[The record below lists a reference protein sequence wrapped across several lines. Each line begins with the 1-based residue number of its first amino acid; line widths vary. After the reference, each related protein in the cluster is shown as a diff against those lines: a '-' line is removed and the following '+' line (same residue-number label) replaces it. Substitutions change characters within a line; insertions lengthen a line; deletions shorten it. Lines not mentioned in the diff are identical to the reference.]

1 MTFRLRMALVFTLL
15 VGVLLLMFGLFVVS
29 RSEALREAE
38 FFGRLE
44 DRALLVEH
52 LFEEARS
59 MPVDEAQHLA
69 QALREALPNEAITV
83 VSLEDKVIFQ
93 RAAMGVEVSPSWVEL
108 AARNGVA
115 RVSQG
120 ERQFVVI
127 DTPEAVRYG
136 IHYTMASAVDVRG
149 HRSMALLERS
159 LLIAGLL
166 ALAMTAALA
175 WFYATWALVPVRDLV
190 RRAGEIKAPSER
202 LEVSGKG
209 APDELGSLAV
219 AFNGLLGR
227 LDDAFQVQ
235 RSFVATASH
244 ELRTPL
250 TIVRGQLH
258 QAMGLAHAQGDV
270 MERLQGIERQ
280 ALHMQDLLDQL
291 LWLAQSQGAVEQ
303 LVQEHVR
310 MDEVAERAMER
321 CRARYPDVQV
331 RFDMDLDHDD
341 REPLVQGSSVLL
353 IAAVYNLLAN
363 AAKYGA
369 GHPVLLVLRTRAEGT
384 SVVVRDQGA
393 GMDEN
398 TLLRARELFF
408 RGLDAGPV
416 DGQGIGLALVERI
429 ARVHGGKVS
438 ILSLPGAG
446 TTVEFILPA

>member
-280 ALHMQDLLDQL
+280 ALNMQDLLDQL

-331 RFDMDLDHDD
+331 RFDMDLDHRD

-384 SVVVRDQGA
+384 SVEVRDQGA

-438 ILSLPGAG
+438 ILSIPGAG